1 MGGHLGAGEVHLD
14 HVGAG
19 LGDQAGKL
27 LPVLLGGAHNGGDKD
42 LVGIGGLQLAEIL
55 QVLLQGM
62 LSDLLHILEA
72 DKGGALLGQ
81 GVEPGRDLVDEEVA
95 RANGLEDDAG
105 PALVIG
111 LGAHLVAIAYRRG
124 GEAERVFKMYPEKLN
139 G

>member
-19 LGDQAGKL
+19 LGHEAGQL
-27 LPVLLGGAHNGGDKD
+27 FPVFLGGAHDGGDED
-42 LVGIGGLQLAEIL
+42 LVGIVFLQLAEVS

-62 LSDLLHILEA
+62 LGDLLHVLEA
-72 DKGGALLGQ
+72 DEGGALLGQ
-81 GVEPGRDLVDEEVA
+81 GVETGRDLVDEEA
-95 RANGLEDDAG
+95 GGTNGLEDDAG
-105 PALVIG
+105 PAFVIG
-111 LGAHLVAIAYRRG
+111 LGAHLVAVAYRRG